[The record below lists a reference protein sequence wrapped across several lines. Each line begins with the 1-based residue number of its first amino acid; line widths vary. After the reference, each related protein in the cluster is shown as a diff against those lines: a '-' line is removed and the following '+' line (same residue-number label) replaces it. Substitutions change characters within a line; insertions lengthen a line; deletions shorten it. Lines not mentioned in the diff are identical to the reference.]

1 MGFWISKAML
11 APDPP
16 TSLDGPRFR
25 SVSSQVRVDVSGL
38 SHPGLVRP
46 NNEDQFFVTRLTRS
60 METIVTSLSA
70 VDVPDRADEVNYLM
84 VVADGMG
91 GHAAGEVASRMA
103 IAELV
108 NFALLLPDWHF
119 KVNDQNRP
127 DMEWRARR
135 LVQQISSMLTE
146 RSARDAA
153 LRGMGTTLTT
163 ARSLGRDLMIVHV
176 GDSRAY
182 LFRNGRLRRLT
193 KDHTYA
199 ELLAEAGQLAPG
211 DAAGSTMR
219 HILTNV
225 VGGSHDFVDVDIDV
239 LQLEDG
245 DRVTLC
251 SDGLTDVLDDE
262 TMAKTLSGV
271 SASSDACNTLV
282 QLALDGGG
290 PDNITVVVA
299 AYTIPDD
306 LTQTA

>member
-1 MGFWISKAML
+1 ML

-25 SVSSQVRVDVSGL
+25 SVSSRIRVDVSGL
-38 SHPGLVRP
+38 SHPGRVRP
-46 NNEDQFFVTRLTRS
+46 NNEDQFFAARLTRS
-60 METIVTSLSA
+60 METLVTSLST

-108 NFALLLPDWHF
+108 NLALLLPDWHF
-119 KVNDQNRP
+119 TVNDQNRP
-127 DMEWRARR
+127 EMEWRARR

-146 RSARDAA
+146 RGARDAA
-153 LRGMGTTLTT
+153 LRDMGTTLTA

-199 ELLAEAGQLAPG
+199 ELLAEAGQLASA
-211 DAAGSTMR
+211 DAAGSNLR

-225 VGGSHDFVDVDIDV
+225 VGGSHDSVDVDVDV
-239 LQLEDG
+239 LHLEDG
-245 DRVTLC
+245 DRVLLC
-251 SDGLTDVLDDE
+251 SDGLTDVLDDD
-262 TMAKTLSGV
+262 TIAKTLSGA
-271 SASSDACNTLV
+271 SASSEACNTLV
-282 QLALDGGG
+282 QLALDRGG
-290 PDNITVVVA
+290 PDNITVIVA
-299 AYTIPDD
+299 VYRLPDD
-306 LTQTA
+306 HAQTA